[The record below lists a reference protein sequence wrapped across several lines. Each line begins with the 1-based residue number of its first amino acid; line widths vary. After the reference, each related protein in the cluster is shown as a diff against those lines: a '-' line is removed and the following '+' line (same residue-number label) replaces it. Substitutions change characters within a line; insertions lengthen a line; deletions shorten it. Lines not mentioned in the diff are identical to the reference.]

1 MNLKGLFFPKFAIWL
16 PIRHKRV
23 MLLLRIKGKESEYK
37 ISDITSLATMI
48 ALNTMALEVVS
59 KIPDITNLSTKAA
72 FNTKAADIEKNNWC
86 G

>member
-1 MNLKGLFFPKFAIWL
+1 
-16 PIRHKRV
+16 

-59 KIPDITNLSTKAA
+59 KIPDITNLSTKTA
-72 FNTKAADIEKNNWC
+72 FNTKAAVLKKIPDAVNFLSRLGQILLSRILI
-86 G
+86 